1 MSDWKQ
7 LAIPDVVPSLHV
19 FRLVFAASVRELIRR
34 RRLVFIG
41 LAGLL
46 PLVLVG
52 IWRGW
57 GMDTF
62 DATSVF
68 SNLVG
73 TVYLGGLVY
82 LVGLAFGVPTV
93 HDEVEGRTITYLFT
107 RPVSKI
113 AIYAGRLAAVQLL
126 GGVVLAFSLV
136 VCFAVM
142 VVGNPG
148 VISIDF
154 VKVYVNHV
162 WLILLATVVLIGLFS
177 IFGVLFK
184 KPLVWGF
191 FYWVIWEGVVSKAPG
206 RMQTWTLDFHL
217 RNLMMRDDDVQSSV
231 IQMLRDFLV
240 ENPNVSP
247 WISLGVLV
255 GALVAFVG
263 IGGWIFARRQY
274 VIN

>member
-1 MSDWKQ
+1 MSEAKQ
-7 LAIPDVVPSLHV
+7 LTIPAMVPSLDV

-46 PLVLVG
+46 PLVLVA

-57 GMDTF
+57 GMETF
-62 DATSVF
+62 DASAVF

-82 LVGLAFGVPTV
+82 LVGLAFGVPTI

-107 RPVSKI
+107 RPVSKV
-113 AIYAGRLAAVQLL
+113 AVYAGRLAAVQLL

-136 VCFAVM
+136 ICFAVM
-142 VVGNPG
+142 VVGNTSALS
-148 VISIDF
+148 VEF

-177 IFGVLFK
+177 IFGILFK
-184 KPLVWGF
+184 KPLAWGF

-231 IQMLRDFLV
+231 IQMLRDLLV
-240 ENPNVSP
+240 ESPEISP
-247 WISLGVLV
+247 WASLAVLI

-263 IGGWIFARRQY
+263 VGGWIFARKQY

>member
-1 MSDWKQ
+1 MSEAKQ
-7 LAIPDVVPSLHV
+7 LTIPAMVPSLDV

-46 PLVLVG
+46 PLVLVA

-62 DATSVF
+62 DASAVF

-82 LVGLAFGVPTV
+82 LVGLAFGVPTI

-113 AIYAGRLAAVQLL
+113 AVYAGRLAAVQLL
-126 GGVVLAFSLV
+126 GGVVLASSLV

-142 VVGNPG
+142 VVGNTG
-148 VISIDF
+148 ALSVEF

-177 IFGVLFK
+177 IFGILFK
-184 KPLVWGF
+184 KPLAWGF

-217 RNLMMRDDDVQSSV
+217 RNLMMRDEDVQSSV
-231 IQMLRDFLV
+231 IQMLRDLLV
-240 ENPNVSP
+240 ESPEISP
-247 WISLGVLV
+247 WTSFAVLI

-263 IGGWIFARRQY
+263 VGGWIFARKQY